1 MQFRTLV
8 RSPRYGRVFRLL
20 SSGLLTAWAFA
31 MGLIALGF
39 IGLSG
44 CGSPASSDKPNFA
57 GTPTETTSSQ
67 TEAKSTSSPAAMEI
81 PTISLGSAQSSSA
94 ISSTSEG
101 RSLSDEEHR
110 QKLMEAMMPLQV
122 LLGTWRGT
130 TQREFG
136 QFKATDEPNWVWDF
150 QTDRKSPAM
159 VMTSSDSP
167 YIREARLTYLPE
179 KECFQLKVTDSEGIH
194 RTLEGTFKEPVQEF
208 QGDDQ
213 QMHVRYKLELTEVD
227 PAQPRDQWQIAFNQ
241 QENNRYLQEMA
252 KKRGANFLRVDTVAA
267 QRQGTSFAKSDA
279 GYGEKECV
287 ISGGLGTIQLT
298 HKGKSYWVCCTGCKA
313 AFEED
318 PESWIAEYNKKKQAG
333 QGS

>member
-1 MQFRTLV
+1 MQMMALLQRALNETVLTLLGSV
-8 RSPRYGRVFRLL
+8 I
-20 SSGLLTAWAFA
+20 LT
-31 MGLIALGF
+31 LGTVTM
-39 IGLSG
+39 SG
-44 CGSPASSDKPNFA
+44 CGSTTSTEKPTPSPTQGGTAASSSSYKTPESSA
-57 GTPTETTSSQ
+57 G
-67 TEAKSTSSPAAMEI
+67 SPEAMEI
-81 PTISLGSAQSSSA
+81 PTISLGSAQS
-94 ISSTSEG
+94 TSEMSAAAG
-101 RSLSDEEHR
+101 QGTLTEEQHR
-110 QKLMEAMMPLQV
+110 QKLMDAMMPLQV

-136 QFKATDEPNWVWDF
+136 QFKATDEPQWVWDF
-150 QTDRKSPAM
+150 QTDRKYPAL
-159 VMTSSDSP
+159 VMTSKESP
-167 YIREARLTYLPE
+167 YVREARLTYLPDRD
-179 KECFQLKVTDSEGIH
+179 CFQMKVIDAEGTQ
-194 RTLEGTFKEPVQEF
+194 RTLEGTYKEPVQEF

-213 QMHVRYKLELTEVD
+213 QMHVRYKLELTEVA

-252 KKRGANFLRVDTVAA
+252 RKRGANFLRIDTVAT

-318 PESWIAEYNKKKQAG
+318 PESWIAEYNKKKQVG
-333 QGS
+333 KGS